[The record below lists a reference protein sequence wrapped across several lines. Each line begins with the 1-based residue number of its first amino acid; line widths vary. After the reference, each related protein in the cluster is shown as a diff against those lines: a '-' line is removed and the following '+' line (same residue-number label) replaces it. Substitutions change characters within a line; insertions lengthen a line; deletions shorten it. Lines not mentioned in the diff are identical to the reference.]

1 MDLSSTLEP
10 GAIWLQFRKYKVAP
24 LNPLLCGRIGEL
36 ERELRRGVQAYPDSQ
51 RRDFYD
57 VKLTDGWAYVHVYQ
71 DAGIVYLV
79 SYFSSTS
86 FNSIPIG
93 SAFENE
99 PRRGC

>member
-1 MDLSSTLEP
+1 MGLSSTIEP
-10 GAIWLQFRKYKVAP
+10 SAIWLQFRKYKVVP
-24 LNPLLCGRIGEL
+24 LNPQLRGRIGEL
-36 ERELRRGVQAYPDSQ
+36 ERKLRRGVPACPDSQ

-57 VKLTDGWAYVHVYQ
+57 VQLTDGWAYIHVYH
-71 DAGIVYLV
+71 DARMVYLV

-99 PRRGC
+99 PRREC